1 MGLPIMEDRTEETEK
16 KRVVVLG
23 GRQGGRERE
32 PKGRKRKVR
41 KAPTMLA
48 KNKCPKNI
56 LHLKILTVQKVVD
69 FLNFFYTIFVFWRKL

>member
-16 KRVVVLG
+16 KHVVVLG
-23 GRQGGRERE
+23 GRQGERERERERE

-69 FLNFFYTIFVFWRKL
+69 FLNLF

>member
-1 MGLPIMEDRTEETEK
+1 MWWCWEEDRE
-16 KRVVVLG
+16 
-23 GRQGGRERE
+23 RERE

-56 LHLKILTVQKVVD
+56 LYLKILTVLKVVD
-69 FLNFFYTIFVFWRKL
+69 FLNLSLDIIRFFAKVVKKREGPRAASCLGL